1 MTTENHIYTSP
12 ETTVIALESEQWL
25 LSGSRI
31 GGNEELLEGPRDYT
45 DFFE

>member
-1 MTTENHIYTSP
+1 MTTENYIYTSP
-12 ETTVIALESEQWL
+12 EMTVIALESEQWL

-31 GGNEELLEGPRDYT
+31 GENEELLEDPRDYT